1 MKIVFIGPPGAG
13 KGTQC
18 ERLSAHLSIP
28 HISTGEMLRSLEGEQ
43 GQDIHA
49 RIDRGHFAPDDFI
62 LPMIAE
68 RLGADDCRNG
78 YLLDG
83 FPRTLVQAQA
93 FDGVLR
99 ECSQQLDHVIHL
111 VVDVGELV
119 QRLLKRSESGQRSDD
134 SPEFIQERFEIYAER
149 TAPLLAHY
157 EQQRLVR
164 AVDGMQSEA
173 DVFDDICRLSC

>member
-18 ERLSAHLSIP
+18 ARLSVHLGIP
-28 HISTGEMLRSLEGEQ
+28 HISTGEMLRSLDSEQ
-43 GQDIHA
+43 GQHIHA

-68 RLGADDCRNG
+68 RLSADDCRDG

-93 FDGVLR
+93 FDGVLQA
-99 ECSQQLDHVIHL
+99 CGQHLDHVIHL

-119 QRLLKRSESGQRSDD
+119 QRLLKRSKSGQRSDD
-134 SPEFIQERFEIYAER
+134 SPEFIQERFEIYEER

-157 EQQRLVR
+157 EQQGLVR
-164 AVDGMQSEA
+164 AVDGMQCEA
-173 DVFDDICRLSC
+173 DVFVAVCRLSC